1 MVIGLTGGVAAGKSE
16 ALAAFGRLGTA
27 TVSADELVHDLLDR
41 EPLRTEIERRWGP
54 GVVVD
59 GRVDRQA
66 IGSRVFE
73 DPTELAWLESRVHP
87 LVREEIASWVSRAGT
102 GVAVVEVP
110 LLFESEF
117 HDRFDATVAVV
128 ADEEVRRGRA
138 EARDQAGLEGRE
150 ARQLSQ
156 AEKAGM
162 ADHVVANDGTV
173 EELETALRDL
183 LIELGAE
190 LPPPS
195 G

>member
-1 MVIGLTGGVAAGKSE
+1 MIGLTGGVAAGKSE
-16 ALAAFGRLGTA
+16 ALAAFGRLGAA

-41 EPLRTEIERRWGP
+41 EPLRSEIDRRWGP
-54 GVVVD
+54 GMVVD
-59 GRVDRQA
+59 GRVDRHA
-66 IGSRVFE
+66 VGDKVFG

-87 LVREEIASWVSRAGT
+87 LVREEIASWVARVGT

-138 EARDQAGLEGRE
+138 EARGQSGLEGRE

-156 AEKAGM
+156 EEKAGM

-173 EELETALRDL
+173 EDLEMALRDL

-190 LPPPS
+190 LPPSS